1 MTSVER
7 MEIVMYTHQSLT
19 PDATTNHIPLEAILP
34 ALALLNDY
42 DLEQVWS
49 ASLQV
54 AMDRDFA
61 GDALRT

>member
-1 MTSVER
+1 
-7 MEIVMYTHQSLT
+7 MYTHQSLS
-19 PDATTNHIPLEAILP
+19 PNPTTNPIPLEAILP

-42 DLEQVWS
+42 DLEKVWS
-49 ASLQV
+49 ASLQL

>member
-1 MTSVER
+1 
-7 MEIVMYTHQSLT
+7 MYTHQSLS
-19 PDATTNHIPLEAILP
+19 PNPTTNHIPLEAILP

-42 DLEQVWS
+42 DLEKVWS
-49 ASLQV
+49 ASLQL